1 MMRNDEEREE
11 RSNMAS
17 DRRLWQRCR
26 VSDAPEDGAA
36 RFLDL
41 AAFADGLLD
50 ADDQDRV
57 AAWLADDPNAAADV
71 SAARALGNR
80 DGHSAELERV
90 IARASRRARRLGRLP
105 ERLRALSHRRG
116 RRLVQGFAQ
125 WGSIAAA
132 VALASWLGFSMG
144 SDTSLTLTAP
154 RQPNEA
160 SFLPDLFDPA
170 PAFLRDL
177 GEGLR
182 T

>member
-1 MMRNDEEREE
+1 MMRTEKER
-11 RSNMAS
+11 RKGSHMAS
-17 DRRLWQRCR
+17 DRRLWQRAR
-26 VSDAPEDGAA
+26 STDALRDDTA

-50 ADDQDRV
+50 ADDRERV
-57 AAWLADDPNAAADV
+57 AVWLTDDPDAAADV

-80 DGHSAELERV
+80 DGHSAELQRV
-90 IARASRRARRLGRLP
+90 IARACAIRPEADPARGHIVVL
-105 ERLRALSHRRG
+105 AHWRG
-116 RRLVQGFAQ
+116 RRLVQDFAQ

-132 VALASWLGFSMG
+132 VAFASWLGFSMG
-144 SDTSLTLTAP
+144 SDTSLALTAP

-177 GEGLR
+177 GEGSR